1 VARLLKSPRARK
13 MQSTTEHTG
22 PSAVYGSGQGEVERG
37 GEGKVVARLR
47 SGGNRRDGGSR
58 VSPFIK
64 PALPDVPRSARPD
77 DDTVRV
83 GDLPIRHVPVIPA
96 HHSMAAA
103 RKMALLKQSS
113 LLLVERDDY
122 IVGTIDERALAADH
136 DLTAVAA
143 AMRPLATRLRPAT
156 PVTEARELF
165 IRARAAILPVVAGGL
180 ILGAVTRSDV
190 ERARS

>member
-1 VARLLKSPRARK
+1 

-22 PSAVYGSGQGEVERG
+22 LSAVRGSVQGDGERG

-47 SGGNRRDGGSR
+47 SGEGRREGGSR
-58 VSPFIK
+58 VSPFVTER
-64 PALPDVPRSARPD
+64 PARPD

-83 GDLPIRHVPVIPA
+83 GDLTIRRVPVIPA
-96 HHSMAAA
+96 HLSMGAA
-103 RKMALLKQSS
+103 RKVGLLKQSS
-113 LLLVERDDY
+113 LLLVERDDQ

-143 AMRPLATRLRPAT
+143 AMRPLAACLRPAT

-165 IRARAAILPVVAGGL
+165 IRARAAILPVVVGGF